1 MYKLSQLK
9 IFLFH
14 EKSHAYSHAGKQS
27 TTISVAPNPSY
38 RLFSS
43 LPTKPF
49 TGSSETV
56 NPNNGDYESLITSRM
71 DKDGVYTSCDHKMRS
86 KESPNFARV
95 SKESI
100 KDVNYQAL
108 VSVNTDYLDVYASI
122 KYLDQPDDPTQPKQ
136 SEDDPEMADETNKTH
151 ASYDQLFDGPNYFHS
166 QRSTSHTP
174 RLLASLSTPSLPY
187 SKTYSSDTSLEKYDK
202 LQPKTSE
209 TEYAYAYSHM
219 VKQRKQLKKQK
230 RNDASLPHHQME
242 LLCVVAMGPT
252 NEMDPSLASMLEG
265 ESNTSN
271 NGANKERTGAL
282 PHQYQS
288 LDKTTIGSENG
299 YTDLMK
305 QLT

>member
-1 MYKLSQLK
+1 M
-9 IFLFH
+9 
-14 EKSHAYSHAGKQS
+14 
-27 TTISVAPNPSY
+27 
-38 RLFSS
+38 
-43 LPTKPF
+43 PF
-49 TGSSETV
+49 TGSLETV
-56 NPNNGDYESLITSRM
+56 NPSNGDYESLITSRM

-86 KESPNFARV
+86 KETPDFAKG

-100 KDVNYQAL
+100 TDVNYQAL
-108 VSVNTDYLDVYASI
+108 VSVNMDYIDVYASI
-122 KYLDQPDDPTQPKQ
+122 KFLDQPDDQTLPRQ
-136 SEDDPEMADETNKTH
+136 SKDDSEMADKTNKTY

-174 RLLASLSTPSLPY
+174 RLLASLSTPNLPY
-187 SKTYSSDTSLEKYDK
+187 SKTYSSDTSFEKYDK

-219 VKQRKQLKKQK
+219 VKLRKQLKKQK

-252 NEMDPSLASMLEG
+252 NEMDPSFASMLEG

-271 NGANKERTGAL
+271 NGANKEETGAL

-305 QLT
+305 KLT